1 MRDDQALLLDM
12 LIAARKVRQFTSG
25 NTLAEFQRNEMAQSA
40 VIRELQVI
48 GEAARPISDDTK
60 MQTPHIDWRTIA
72 GMRNRLVHEYFAVSI
87 DIVWQTAQEDIPTL
101 IETLEQLVQ
110 HDADSDA
117 KVRSDTSDQYQ

>member
-1 MRDDQALLLDM
+1 
-12 LIAARKVRQFTSG
+12 
-25 NTLAEFQRNEMAQSA
+25 
-40 VIRELQVI
+40 
-48 GEAARPISDDTK
+48 